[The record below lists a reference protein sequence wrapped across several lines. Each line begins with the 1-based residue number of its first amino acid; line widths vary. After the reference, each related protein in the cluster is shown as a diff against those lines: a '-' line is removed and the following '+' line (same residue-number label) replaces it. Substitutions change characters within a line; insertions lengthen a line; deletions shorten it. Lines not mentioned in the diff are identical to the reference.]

1 MRRRHEW
8 WRGGFLL
15 AATLAVI
22 AGCASMQPV
31 TGAPIADV
39 GVIAGKWAGSMT
51 PGDIPFYLTITPA
64 GTLTAAWG
72 PNMAWGT
79 VTTRDGKATFE
90 MQPGLY
96 EGTISLYDDG
106 GTRRLVLDDSWA
118 SFNAQVVPQ

>member
-51 PGDIPFYLTITPA
+51 PGDEPFYLTISPG

-72 PNMAWGT
+72 ANMAWGT